1 MKSFFGFLLAN
12 LYPHIGRSSSNGG
25 LELVYRDLDMFLG
38 ILDIDGVRVQD
49 SKSRMSHDFAQY
61 FRRQVLQIST
71 FARILEIICH
81 LTNFQLNYGRSC
93 C

>member
-38 ILDIDGVRVQD
+38 ILDIDGVQD
-49 SKSRMSHDFAQY
+49 SRSRMSHNFADSND
-61 FRRQVLQIST
+61 LQIRLIK
-71 FARILEIICH
+71 ARNMMI
-81 LTNFQLNYGRSC
+81 QLMHEHTQRL
-93 C
+93 